1 METILSPDSHTAF
14 LVKEITVNNGS
25 FREKEIFNNP
35 HYLIQ
40 GHTWN
45 NDHRVVSVISTETDK
60 DGHSNSYDVDIV
72 TGRICG

>member
-1 METILSPDSHTAF
+1 LETIFSPDSHTAL
-14 LVKEITVNNGS
+14 LVKEITVNSGS

-35 HYLIQ
+35 HSLIQ

-45 NDHRVVSVISTETDK
+45 QEHKVVSVISTENDQ